1 MQLAAHFDAGHLN
14 EENAKSRSSAHIY
27 LSKNMS
33 IPIFNGAI
41 LTIAQIIKYVM
52 SSAAEAELASLFI
65 TARKFVALRQTLI
78 EMRWP
83 QQPTPMQVDNATAV
97 GVVTNNIITKQTKS
111 MDMHL
116 W

>member
-1 MQLAAHFDAGHLN
+1 MQLATHSDAGYFN
-14 EENAKSRSSAHIY
+14 EAKAKSRASAHIY
-27 LSKNMS
+27 LSENVP
-33 IPIFNGAI
+33 IPTFHGAV

-52 SSAAEAELASLFI
+52 SSVAEAELASLFI
-65 TARKFVALRQTLI
+65 TARKCVALRQTLI